1 MHFFSSNFREL
12 NLFYLSIFSTQ
23 VLHIANTIKLPVL
36 QVEKKL
42 SQMILDKKFSGI
54 LDQGEGVLIVFE
66 ETAVDKTYER
76 ALETITNM
84 GKVVDTLYQKAKKL
98 S

>member
-1 MHFFSSNFREL
+1 MQKKQ
-12 NLFYLSIFSTQ
+12 SIFKINRFCFDFQ
-23 VLHIANTIKLPVL
+23 VSHIANTIKLPEL

-76 ALETITNM
+76 GLETILNM